1 MRLDHPRRTWHG
13 LVMPARALIA
23 LCLLF
28 GGCSLGREAGETLE
42 ARRANE
48 WIVTERVTF
57 ADTSGPDV
65 IKLSD
70 GTRLNVLY
78 ENRSTWEE
86 VGSWTK
92 ETRLTYGYGTV
103 FGAVL
108 IQPESRTRLVVYDG
122 FENKH
127 PLDLLLSRNLAAGP
141 TNMDMLE
148 AYDSSVARWTAEID
162 RIYLFLSERADV
174 PPEAKK
180 ALMAEQRAW
189 KSFIEAHGKASSELY
204 RLPDGTMWGMK
215 DIEAHHELIRGHALR
230 LLKLVEPLSAASIQK
245 W

>member
-1 MRLDHPRRTWHG
+1 MQLDHPLRTWHESG
-13 LVMPARALIA
+13 MPARVLIA
-23 LCLLF
+23 LCVFF
-28 GGCSLGREAGETLE
+28 GGCSLGRDNGETLE
-42 ARRANE
+42 ARRPNE

-57 ADTSGPDV
+57 ADTSDPDV

-78 ENRSTWEE
+78 ENRATWEE

-103 FGAVL
+103 FGTVL

-162 RIYLFLSERADV
+162 RIYLFLAERPDV

-180 ALMAEQRAW
+180 ALLAEQRAW

-204 RLPDGTMWGMK
+204 RLPDGTMWGIK
-215 DIEAHHELIRGHALR
+215 DIEAHHELLREHALR

>member
-1 MRLDHPRRTWHG
+1 
-13 LVMPARALIA
+13 MPARALIA
-23 LCLLF
+23 LCLLS
-28 GGCSLGREAGETLE
+28 GGCSLGRDNGETPQGS
-42 ARRANE
+42 RANE

-57 ADTSGPDV
+57 ADTSDPDV

-78 ENRSTWEE
+78 ENRATWEE

-103 FGAVL
+103 FGTVL

-162 RIYLFLSERADV
+162 RIYLFLSERPDV

-180 ALMAEQRAW
+180 ALLAELLGLGRML
-189 KSFIEAHGKASSELY
+189 EVVVD
-204 RLPDGTMWGMK
+204 R
-215 DIEAHHELIRGHALR
+215 IRGG
-230 LLKLVEPLSAASIQK
+230 
-245 W
+245 